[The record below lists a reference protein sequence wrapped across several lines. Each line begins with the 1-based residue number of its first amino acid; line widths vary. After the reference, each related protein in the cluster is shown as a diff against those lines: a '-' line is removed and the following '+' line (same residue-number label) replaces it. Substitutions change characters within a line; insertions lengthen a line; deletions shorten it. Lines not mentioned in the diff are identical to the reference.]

1 MKENNNIELENFQSK
16 DIDSII
22 KENKPQTIPSS
33 TAEIQNIFKKIRKK
47 NKETEIRKSS
57 GEFGNDE
64 TKEDSNSLLN
74 SNDQNKSSTQN
85 IDPNTFIIIALNILA
100 FLLFYLS
107 FKPLSDYFF
116 PIIFFIFP
124 MDLLSF
130 IFCVLSGG
138 ITAGIICLVI
148 LQKINGNHLLYMAIY
163 YIFSFFFHHYKFIG
177 KSHFDQSMGVFYVY
191 TSILIHF
198 ICIFFIFYFILK
210 QCYYEGKINKNNKL
224 IKSFVSRWHSTEKI
238 RRSQKEFVLLN
249 DINKNFILSDKKRNK
264 IVYYLILLSF
274 LSIQVAHIIFMK
286 YKKAEIFS
294 CDNWDLGVNGTRI
307 EDGNCKVKR
316 PEGYCY
322 MSYFKGYFDLNKEH
336 NLNCSIRNPYNE
348 KKNFLKNIEN
358 NNNKVNLYTSK
369 IFAFPHT
376 NYDEKYS
383 LKNQKSIND
392 FGKLVNSDIYDY
404 EKNKNIEPK
413 PEAILDFS
421 EDNIYNGKYAEL
433 KIELNFNKTLSEQRK
448 KLEND
453 NSLYNNVFMIYV
465 DATSRAHFQ
474 RELPKVSNF
483 VKNFMKYDEKSEMN
497 INSYQFMKY
506 HSFAAKTP
514 YNILPMF
521 YGYSIQSNKGI
532 NHIKFFQQNGYIT
545 GHVVDMCNKEQYDI
559 DHNENIVDEREYIE
573 WDHENVAY
581 LCDGNYFEIKDPYP
595 SDRGAFSLRERCMYG
610 HPTSYYMIN
619 YAKEFWKKYSDNKK
633 YFRMAFNYGH
643 EKTGNVISYLD
654 EPLYNFLFEF
664 YDKGY
669 FENTALFIVS
679 DHGNQNHGIYSYTS
693 AEFNVEKKYG
703 VFFLLLSKNK
713 KMINYKQN
721 VLKNQ
726 QILVTPY
733 DIHDTLIHIVYGDN
747 NDDSMQKVYSQNNK
761 GKSVLLTLDSNERIC
776 KKYDDWITDDFCCC
790 YEK

>member
-1 MKENNNIELENFQSK
+1 MK
-16 DIDSII
+16 
-22 KENKPQTIPSS
+22 
-33 TAEIQNIFKKIRKK
+33 
-47 NKETEIRKSS
+47 
-57 GEFGNDE
+57 
-64 TKEDSNSLLN
+64 
-74 SNDQNKSSTQN
+74 
-85 IDPNTFIIIALNILA
+85 
-100 FLLFYLS
+100 
-107 FKPLSDYFF
+107 
-116 PIIFFIFP
+116 
-124 MDLLSF
+124 
-130 IFCVLSGG
+130 
-138 ITAGIICLVI
+138 
-148 LQKINGNHLLYMAIY
+148 
-163 YIFSFFFHHYKFIG
+163 
-177 KSHFDQSMGVFYVY
+177 
-191 TSILIHF
+191 
-198 ICIFFIFYFILK
+198 
-210 QCYYEGKINKNNKL
+210 
-224 IKSFVSRWHSTEKI
+224 
-238 RRSQKEFVLLN
+238 
-249 DINKNFILSDKKRNK
+249 
-264 IVYYLILLSF
+264 
-274 LSIQVAHIIFMK
+274 
-286 YKKAEIFS
+286 
-294 CDNWDLGVNGTRI
+294 
-307 EDGNCKVKR
+307 
-316 PEGYCY
+316 
-322 MSYFKGYFDLNKEH
+322 
-336 NLNCSIRNPYNE
+336 

-453 NSLYNNVFMIYV
+453 NSLYDNVFMIYV

-721 VLKNQ
+721 ILKNQ

-733 DIHDTLIHIVYGDN
+733 DIHDTLIHIVYG
-747 NDDSMQKVYSQNNK
+747 
-761 GKSVLLTLDSNERIC
+761 
-776 KKYDDWITDDFCCC
+776 YDGA
-790 YEK
+790 E